1 MEWQLISDNTGEGK
15 MSSGGAY
22 ALEDVQDIMK
32 RNSSSSFYDGKND
45 VTCGKTGEEAAIE
58 TTFSREMRQN
68 HARKRVGGEGG
79 RRKGGRKKK
88 RGETKAS
95 RIYEGF
101 AFPLKKITSRNRGY
115 DIQPRGSESVSF
127 ISLSRY

>member
-1 MEWQLISDNTGEGK
+1 

-68 HARKRVGGEGG
+68 HARKRVGGGEGEEKDGKEVG
-79 RRKGGRKKK
+79 RK
-88 RGETKAS
+88 RGERRKHH
-95 RIYEGF
+95 
-101 AFPLKKITSRNRGY
+101 AFMR
-115 DIQPRGSESVSF
+115 VSHF
-127 ISLSRY
+127 R